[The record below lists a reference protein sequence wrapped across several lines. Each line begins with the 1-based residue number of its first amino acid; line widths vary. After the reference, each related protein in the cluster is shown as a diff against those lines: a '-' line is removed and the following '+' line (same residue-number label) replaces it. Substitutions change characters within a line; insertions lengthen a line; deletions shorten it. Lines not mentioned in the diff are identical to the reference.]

1 MTIDY
6 FIQHIADPNQLYSV
20 GSNSGFFFIGTRSEW
35 NKHIDALSRKHLKC
49 LRSRRTTAKK
59 NAKRAQERLNREPIK
74 LICGKD
80 LEGTIAYLNS
90 VVEIGNREY
99 LYFDR
104 LIKAFTPFRTREI
117 KDIYSRMVKA
127 DGTNIIVSGLDTGNF
142 WMREEFEDALCL
154 ERYEQPKEE
163 NMENTVTR
171 IERRSDG
178 SYIVTVNGKNF
189 ECEDTQAMLNFL
201 GEVGDA
207 KNEMR

>member
-6 FIQHIADPNQLYSV
+6 FMQQIADPNQLYSV
-20 GSNSGFFFIGTRSEW
+20 GSKSGFFFIGTYPEW
-35 NKHIDALSRKHLKC
+35 NKYIDDLSKKHLKY
-49 LRSRRTTAKK
+49 LRSHRTAAKK
-59 NAKRAQERLNREPIK
+59 NAKRAQERLGQKPIK
-74 LICGKD
+74 LICGKN
-80 LEGTIAYLNS
+80 LEETIAYLNS

-127 DGTNIIVSGLDTGNF
+127 DGTNIIVGGLDSGDF

-154 ERYEQPKEE
+154 ERYEQTKEE
-163 NMENTVTR
+163 NMDNTVTR
-171 IERRSDG
+171 IERRADG
-178 SYIVTVNGKNF
+178 SYIVTVNGKNH

-201 GEVGDA
+201 EEVGGG
-207 KNEMR
+207 KL